1 MRIGSYKCKQVT
13 RRVIIHPALRPSNIL
28 RLHKTI
34 MDQVLLQQLE
44 YTAPGSRPFGTS
56 TLALFGL
63 PGAPFEGVPVHS
75 LLLDGSLAVWLR
87 DAQQRALPGMD
98 SVKVSVRILIPGY
111 TEWTHQMRVRTG
123 HRTTTPFTIEQAA
136 KALATEIHRA
146 YNHLSRQECAYSGWK
161 LGADGI
167 TFEQIFLAGV
177 RRVSHAS
184 IQPIL
189 VIQV

>member
-1 MRIGSYKCKQVT
+1 MET
-13 RRVIIHPALRPSNIL
+13 RGLNPINANKSLDEPLFIPSTTFQ
-28 RLHKTI
+28 LHNTI
-34 MDQVLLQQLE
+34 MDQVLLQQVE
-44 YTAPGSRPFGTS
+44 YTAPGSRPFDTS

-63 PGAPFEGVPVHS
+63 PGAPFEGVSVHS